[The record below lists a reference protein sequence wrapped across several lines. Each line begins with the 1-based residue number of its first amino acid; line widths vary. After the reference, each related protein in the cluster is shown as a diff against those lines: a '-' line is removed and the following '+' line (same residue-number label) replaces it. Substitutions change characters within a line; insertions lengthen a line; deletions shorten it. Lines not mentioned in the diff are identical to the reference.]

1 MEMPTCALIGHAVQ
15 LSLWER
21 LVLAF
26 RLVWGG
32 WLYTAIHLEF
42 HPDEEE
48 VVSSSAPV
56 PLRRDR
62 EADRS
67 RHRSA
72 PCRTPAGPGALTA
85 GHHGFKLLLTAS
97 PVVSIVHL
105 TT

>member
-48 VVSSSAPV
+48 VVSSSAPPFHV
-56 PLRRDR
+56 AGTERQIEAAIDQLRAAHQQAR
-62 EADRS
+62 
-67 RHRSA
+67 
-72 PCRTPAGPGALTA
+72 
-85 GHHGFKLLLTAS
+85 
-97 PVVSIVHL
+97 VH
-105 TT
+105 